1 MKLNLFDKLLGTF
14 FYTGYLPKM
23 PGTYTSFLAMLLFM
37 IPGFEN
43 PFLLMI
49 LISLFITVGV
59 LLGSK
64 FEKVHGKDPSIF
76 TLDEVVG
83 TWISLLFIKKTI
95 YFVLIAFIIWR
106 ILDIL
111 KPYPANLVEKIEG
124 GWGIMLD
131 DIISGIYTLI
141 IMTAIINIIN

>member
-1 MKLNLFDKLLGTF
+1 VKLNLFDKILGTF

-23 PGTYTSFLAMLLFM
+23 PGTYTSFMALLLFM

-49 LISLFITVGV
+49 LISFFTAVGV
-59 LLGSK
+59 LLGNK

-83 TWISLLFIKKTI
+83 TWISLLFVKKTI
-95 YFVLIAFIIWR
+95 YFVLIAFVIWR

>member
-1 MKLNLFDKLLGTF
+1 
-14 FYTGYLPKM
+14 
-23 PGTYTSFLAMLLFM
+23 M

-49 LISLFITVGV
+49 LISLFIAVGV